1 MNNENEKMAMKN
13 ASPRIVVSP
22 EDLPYFSEKVVD
34 EAIKNGIMVS
44 KNGEEPNMIFWPGE
58 SSMKRLFLV
67 ERGKDML
74 ALREMGFQGNI
85 LAVTNGLEE
94 MADLGGVVESIE
106 NIGTTDVWFCVPGK
120 NLNADPINE
129 NFVKRIRIGLGEK
142 TKFVRTVIEEGENAS
157 VFDQFKAR
165 ADKKEAEKRNYS
177 EPALEVDQGNEVKI
191 LRIVDKVIKTML
203 IVGLIGMIGTI
214 PIANMIP
221 KNYFWDVYGAFAGC
235 YCLAII
241 APSIIRMR
249 YPWAYSKPW
258 IVRVYERLGS

>member
-1 MNNENEKMAMKN
+1 MNNENEEMAMKN

-22 EDLPYFSEKVVD
+22 EDLTYFSEKVID
-34 EAIKNGIMVS
+34 EARKSGIIVS
-44 KNGEEPNMIFWPGE
+44 KNGEEPNMIFWPGKPGI
-58 SSMKRLFLV
+58 KRLFLV

-74 ALREMGFQGNI
+74 ALRAIGFHGNI

-94 MADLGGVVESIE
+94 MAELDGVVESIE

-129 NFVKRIRIGLGEK
+129 NFVKRIRIALGEK
-142 TKFVRTVIEEGENAS
+142 TKFVRTVIEEGKNAS

-165 ADKKEAEKRNYS
+165 AKKKEAEKRNYS
-177 EPALEVDQGNEVKI
+177 EPALEVDQSNDVKI
-191 LRIVDKVIKTML
+191 LRIFDKVIKTML

-214 PIANMIP
+214 PIANMVP
-221 KNYFWDVYGAFAGC
+221 KNCLWDVYGAFAGC

-241 APSIIRMR
+241 APNIIRLR

-258 IVRVYERLGS
+258 IVRVYEKLGS